1 MTIVRLQSYSSYDKQ
16 VQKFHAKTTGTAPGK
31 QAHQDKDNKTNLTM
45 NSTDKFNTDGK
56 PKEEAQ
62 TDLNHN
68 IFTSFQ
74 RFQEM
79 TKKQY
84 PAQIDLTQID
94 DSL

>member
-1 MTIVRLQSYSSYDKQ
+1 
-16 VQKFHAKTTGTAPGK
+16 
-31 QAHQDKDNKTNLTM
+31 M

-62 TDLNHN
+62 TDLKHN

-94 DSL
+94 DSVVPKPM